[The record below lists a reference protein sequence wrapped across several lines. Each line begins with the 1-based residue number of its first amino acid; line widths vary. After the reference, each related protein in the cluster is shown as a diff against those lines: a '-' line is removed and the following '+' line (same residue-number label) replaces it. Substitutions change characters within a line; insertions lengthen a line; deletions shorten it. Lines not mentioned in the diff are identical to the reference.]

1 MHPKK
6 SNHSGTNAIIWCQ
19 SFLEFCM
26 FWPNGKGHLLSV
38 ARNSWWRRLNACDD
52 KSLSHLFGIRRVVEN
67 QLTSLYS
74 VVVMLALSTSFT
86 RFLMMQAALFFQG
99 SVHQFRK
106 QQQSWGLYGLL
117 KAPAGKGLTL
127 AQRPKCQNI
136 ICASWRGGGGEGG
149 VRWEPSGGWREEAI
163 ETSIHVHMMEH
174 LFNWKEKTLRG
185 ANGMLNGSAPG
196 LADAISSD
204 CKHVNVAPAFTPV
217 AQLSSASSVHAGW
230 ALQVPHVFPH
240 SPSGELRYISARSYL
255 QVQNPALPWPFIFG
269 CNPGMIT
276 AMVFKKYKLSH
287 DIKVVSPLAWEII
300 QKAPSI
306 TGQLDGNYILNQCC
320 LHQQRSWRNSLNYRE
335 AIFTGSSSLK
345 ITLLPI
351 SKHLLISQRLSV
363 FTIPL

>member
-1 MHPKK
+1 MSKHYL
-6 SNHSGTNAIIWCQ
+6 CE
-19 SFLEFCM
+19 L
-26 FWPNGKGHLLSV
+26 
-38 ARNSWWRRLNACDD
+38 ARR
-52 KSLSHLFGIRRVVEN
+52 
-67 QLTSLYS
+67 
-74 VVVMLALSTSFT
+74 
-86 RFLMMQAALFFQG
+86 
-99 SVHQFRK
+99 
-106 QQQSWGLYGLL
+106 WGRGW
-117 KAPAGKGLTL
+117 GQVR
-127 AQRPKCQNI
+127 AQRGVAGGSNRNKHSCTHDG
-136 ICASWRGGGGEGG
+136 ASLQLERKDTQGGKWHAEWLCS
-149 VRWEPSGGWREEAI
+149 RLGWRHFI
-163 ETSIHVHMMEH
+163 WLQTCQCGTCVH
-174 LFNWKEKTLRG
+174 TG
-185 ANGMLNGSAPG
+185 GSA
-196 LADAISSD
+196 
-204 CKHVNVAPAFTPV
+204 
-217 AQLSSASSVHAGW
+217 
-230 ALQVPHVFPH
+230 LQCLKCPCPHVFPH